1 MRQMYFEA
9 LLRKRISLFSEKTSG
24 NLAHQIGHDIWQI
37 SNTLVYELSS
47 ATRGAAFFTGGIGY
61 LLYTS
66 APLTCVTIMP
76 ISALAILSRYYGN
89 ILKKERETLAQIARY
104 NQSYTA
110 ERLSQIKTV
119 KLFTGE
125 GQEVKNFSKILQKL
139 YDQSIVV
146 ANYTAKHQ
154 GIMEG
159 LGQNAMLWCIGYGA
173 YLITVDSGL
182 TLGKLTAFAMY
193 SMYSGLGFRLLASGY
208 AELKKVSGIY
218 KQIHDIAN
226 TPLEESVNFEL
237 NKPHEVISTAFPYI
251 ELRNVSFKY
260 PTRDSLIL
268 DDFSIK
274 IGFGEIVGIVGQSGS
289 GKSSIFNLLTHLYR
303 PNSGNIFIGGT
314 DLQTKPE
321 WWARQAISI
330 VSQESQLFSG
340 TILENILYSNPTAS
354 EAEVLEAC
362 KRADAD
368 EFIMEM
374 PDKLNTQVG
383 ELGHALSGGQR
394 QRILIARAL
403 MKKPSIFLF
412 DEATS
417 ALDASSEGYFQNIIK
432 NEFKGKGFTVIII
445 THRVK
450 SLKGIADRVLL
461 ISDGKA
467 LAFDKY
473 ENLESHPEFNLLV

>member
-1 MRQMYFEA
+1 MRQMYFET
-9 LLRKRISLFSEKTSG
+9 LLRKRISLFSEKNSG
-24 NLAHQIGHDIWQI
+24 NLAHQLGHDIWQI
-37 SNTLVYELSS
+37 SHTIVYELSS
-47 ATRGAAFFTGGIGY
+47 ATRGVAFFTGGIGY

-66 APLTCVTIMP
+66 VPLTCVTLVP
-76 ISALAILSRYYGN
+76 ISALAILSRYYGS
-89 ILKKERETLAQIARY
+89 ILKRERETLAQIARY
-104 NQSYTA
+104 NQSYTQ

-125 GQEVKNFSKILQKL
+125 GQEVKNYQKILEKL

-154 GIMEG
+154 GTMEG

-173 YLITVDSGL
+173 YLISVDSGL

-208 AELKKVSGIY
+208 AELMKVSGIY
-218 KQIHDIAN
+218 KQIHEIAN
-226 TPLEESVNFEL
+226 IPLEESINFDQ
-237 NKPHEVISTAFPYI
+237 NKTNEAISTAFPFI
-251 ELRNVSFKY
+251 ELKNVSFKY
-260 PTRDSLIL
+260 PTRDSLVL
-268 DDFSIK
+268 DSFSIK
-274 IGFGEIVGIVGQSGS
+274 VKFGEIIGIVGQSGS

-303 PNSGNIFIGGT
+303 PDSGNVFIGGI

-321 WWARQAISI
+321 WWARQNISI

-340 TILENILYSNPTAS
+340 TILENIRYSNQSAT

-362 KRADAD
+362 ERADAD
-368 EFIMEM
+368 EFIMQM

-383 ELGHALSGGQR
+383 EMGHALSGGQR

-403 MKKPSIFLF
+403 LKKPSIFLF

-432 NEFKGKGFTVIII
+432 NEFKGKGFTVLII

-450 SLKGIADRVLL
+450 TLKDIADRILL
-461 ISDGKA
+461 INEGKA

-473 ENLESHPEFNLLV
+473 ENLESYPEFKLLL